1 MGVITGHIERQ
12 NIFSLPEGS
21 VSLTISGQLTTE
33 TVEEVAAFFELVL
46 RQLRRTAVKP
56 SETFQTS

>member
-33 TVEEVAAFFELVL
+33 TVEEVAAFLELVL

-56 SETFQTS
+56 E